1 MKQYESLYINGQL
14 VNIGTS
20 DITLE
25 WKSVMF
31 SNISK
36 LKVNHSYTIKLPMTA
51 NNRKVFTMADKKNVR
66 LECTEC
72 KHINYL
78 TRRNPKSTPEKL
90 EQNKFCKFC
99 RKVTVHKETKAK

>member
-1 MKQYESLYINGQL
+1 MRL
-14 VNIGTS
+14 
-20 DITLE
+20 
-25 WKSVMF
+25 KSVR
-31 SNISK
+31 N
-36 LKVNHSYTIKLPMTA
+36 IKLQI
-51 NNRKVFTMADKKNVR
+51 NEKNVEIQDGLVLMADKKNVR